1 MKSPATLLP
10 SLLLCAIATAALLAG
25 GCEKDLYLRPD
36 DQWPNR
42 PQVSIAADSALM
54 ELLQEIMP
62 GIDNVDSTLR
72 LSVTFVPPEELL
84 PRVNG
89 NGGFGIILYGM
100 LPGDSIGIL
109 PSAIRSEDVAEGS
122 PVLVGGDPLVLLAA
136 ASSPLAAQAAAQAPV
151 NLAESR
157 FATIATITTERPEGR
172 LTAMTLRRMGLADT
186 LAGRLRPAGS
196 ERDLIDMLA
205 DGKAAIGI
213 MAGSDARRF
222 EGRVT
227 VVDTLSLRTADSGMR
242 EIPSIRYHA
251 LMLRSAPDSG
261 AAARMMAWLV
271 NPDIQR
277 AFHHYGFLRRDSLM
291 AWDRAMRGIGL
302 DIDAT
307 RRED

>member
-1 MKSPATLLP
+1 MKSPAPILP
-10 SLLLCAIATAALLAG
+10 SLLLCAIATAAMLAG

-36 DQWPNR
+36 EQWPNR
-42 PQVSIAADSALM
+42 PEVSIAADSALM

-72 LSVTFVPPEELL
+72 LSVTFLPPEELL
-84 PRVNG
+84 RQARG
-89 NGGFGIILYGM
+89 NNGFGIILYAV
-100 LPGDSIGIL
+100 LPGDSIGTL
-109 PSAIRSEDVAEGS
+109 PPAMRLEEVAGGS

-136 ASSPLAAQAAAQAPV
+136 AGSPPPAAPV
-151 NLAESR
+151 NLADGR
-157 FATIATITTERPEGR
+157 FATIATISPERPEGR
-172 LTAMTLRRMGLADT
+172 LTLMTLRRMGLADT

-205 DGKAAIGI
+205 GGEAAIGI

-227 VVDTLSLRTADSGMR
+227 VVDTLSARTADSGMR

-291 AWDRAMRGIGL
+291 LSDRVGKGTGMN
-302 DIDAT
+302 AT